1 MHGFT
6 VRPTPHNRLFCLP
19 CLSSRSLLY
28 LQNKA
33 KLSTPSCRYSYG
45 GGFSLILFGPN
56 VFAPIFKNRRRY
68 SHTLSR
74 ASRRESP
81 YEVLG
86 VSPSAP
92 PDEIKRAYRKLAL
105 KYHPDVNKETNAQEK
120 FMRIKHA
127 YNTLLN
133 SESRRK
139 YDAGNSSGFS
149 YSSGQKTQSSS
160 TQDEEDFYGLGVIIS
175 TTATMFCFNTC
186 IAAPAAWV
194 MPAEGHAAYL
204 LETSEL
210 LALHS
215 LILLPPM
222 RELGLVVLIHK
233 PLYAAGNFMRDFQIT
248 IGDFFRDLQEEF
260 QNWEASAPSQGK
272 PKSLWEELAEIGEE
286 FVEFLEK
293 ELNITDTEFE
303 GNKNDGFQEDDF
315 FSSSSIKR
323 TGNGAQNEDGK
334 SSSIQDNIDE
344 IEATLAKLKR
354 ELGL

>member
-6 VRPTPHNRLFCLP
+6 VRPTPHSSLFCLTG
-19 CLSSRSLLY
+19 LSSRSLLY

-45 GGFSLILFGPN
+45 GGFSLIFFGPS
-56 VFAPIFKNRRRY
+56 VFAPVFKNRRRY
-68 SHTLSR
+68 SHTLLR
-74 ASRRESP
+74 ASPRESP

-92 PDEIKRAYRKLAL
+92 PGEIKRAYRKLAL

-160 TQDEEDFYGLGVIIS
+160 TQDEEEFYGL
-175 TTATMFCFNTC
+175 
-186 IAAPAAWV
+186 
-194 MPAEGHAAYL
+194 
-204 LETSEL
+204 
-210 LALHS
+210 
-215 LILLPPM
+215 
-222 RELGLVVLIHK
+222 
-233 PLYAAGNFMRDFQIT
+233 
-248 IGDFFRDLQEEF
+248 GDFFRDLQEEF

-303 GNKNDGFQEDDF
+303 GKKNDGFQEDDF
-315 FSSSSIKR
+315 FSSSSTKR

-334 SSSIQDNIDE
+334 SSSIEDNIDE

>member
-45 GGFSLILFGPN
+45 GGFSLILSGPN

-68 SHTLSR
+68 SHTLLR

-160 TQDEEDFYGLGVIIS
+160 TQDEEDFYGLG
-175 TTATMFCFNTC
+175 
-186 IAAPAAWV
+186 
-194 MPAEGHAAYL
+194 
-204 LETSEL
+204 
-210 LALHS
+210 
-215 LILLPPM
+215 
-222 RELGLVVLIHK
+222 
-233 PLYAAGNFMRDFQIT
+233 
-248 IGDFFRDLQEEF
+248 DFFRDLQEEF

-272 PKSLWEELAEIGEE
+272 PKSLWEELAEIGED

-315 FSSSSIKR
+315 FSSSSTKR

>member
-6 VRPTPHNRLFCLP
+6 VRPTPHNSLFCLP

-160 TQDEEDFYGLGVIIS
+160 TQDEEDFYGLG
-175 TTATMFCFNTC
+175 
-186 IAAPAAWV
+186 
-194 MPAEGHAAYL
+194 
-204 LETSEL
+204 
-210 LALHS
+210 
-215 LILLPPM
+215 
-222 RELGLVVLIHK
+222 
-233 PLYAAGNFMRDFQIT
+233 
-248 IGDFFRDLQEEF
+248 DFFRDLQEEF

-315 FSSSSIKR
+315 FSSSSTKR